1 MKSKNVLYELAQ
13 AGQILVGI
21 ISLKLMFD
29 SLRGNKKQQDM
40 LNELNL
46 KIDLLTRRRG

>member
-1 MKSKNVLYELAQ
+1 MKKNVINELTQ

-21 ISLKLMFD
+21 ISLKLMWD
-29 SLRGNKKQQDM
+29 SLRGNKRQQDM

-46 KIDLLTRRRG
+46 KLDLLTKRRG